1 MNHYEKTL
9 IESQKRLDDGNNH
22 HDNYD
27 ETHYDNHNPYID
39 DGEQMMNHLTKE
51 QQYEEQIYCLTCD
64 LRKMKKERD
73 LNALGL
79 KFLAIILFY
88 KFIFG

>member
-1 MNHYEKTL
+1 MNRYEKTL
-9 IESQKRLDDGNNH
+9 IESQNHLDDGNNH

-27 ETHYDNHNPYID
+27 ETHRNMHNYYID
-39 DGEQMMNHLTKE
+39 DGEQMLNFLTKE

-64 LRKMKKERD
+64 LRKMKKERE
-73 LNALGL
+73 LYALGS